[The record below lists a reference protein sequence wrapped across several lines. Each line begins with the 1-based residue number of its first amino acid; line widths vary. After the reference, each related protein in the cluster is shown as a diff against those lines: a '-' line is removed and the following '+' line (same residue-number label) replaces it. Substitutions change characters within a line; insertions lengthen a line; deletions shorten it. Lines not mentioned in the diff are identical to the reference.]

1 MKRNLMILALASAI
15 VAMMVAFAAPA
26 MANNNH
32 NDDNNNVTNHH
43 NGCFGCGFDHRFNDN
58 RFNDEFCCD
67 GFFLVA
73 NPFDNEVFEDFE
85 DCPFAGDTE
94 GIVNEFDCFD

>member
-15 VAMMVAFAAPA
+15 VAMMAFAAPA
-26 MANNNH
+26 MAHNNDN
-32 NDDNNNVTNHH
+32 NNNVTNHH
-43 NGCFGCGFDHRFNDN
+43 NDCFGCGFNH

-67 GFFLVA
+67 GFFLVG
-73 NPFDNEVFEDFE
+73 NPFDEEDFFFE